1 MRAEAWSVGSTAS
14 RKHCAGMSGD
24 MLVCFTSPAL
34 LRIVRH
40 SMLQPA
46 SQQSGSEQSC
56 RPRAGPVQVSCPSV
70 PLAFQRLCSVVS
82 VEGTVC
88 WNPLQRDAIGSR
100 DAASGIGP
108 KFTTMPSY

>member
-56 RPRAGPVQVSCPSV
+56 RPRAGFVPVGAARLPTFVFRCFSRGDSLLE
-70 PLAFQRLCSVVS
+70 PLAEGCDRL
-82 VEGTVC
+82 T
-88 WNPLQRDAIGSR
+88 
-100 DAASGIGP
+100 
-108 KFTTMPSY
+108 